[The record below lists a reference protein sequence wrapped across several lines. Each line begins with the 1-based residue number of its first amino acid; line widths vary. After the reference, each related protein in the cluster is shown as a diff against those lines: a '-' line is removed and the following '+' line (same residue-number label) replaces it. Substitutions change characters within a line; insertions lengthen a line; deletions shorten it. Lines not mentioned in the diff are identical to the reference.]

1 MMDQQDQKQLQNL
14 LQDQPRSAIVALAQQ
29 LYDKA
34 KKDLAADGVATQ
46 REMAIL
52 NDARRVLQ
60 RERDQPSQE

>member
-1 MMDQQDQKQLQNL
+1 MTPEDSKTLQNL
-14 LQDQPRSAIVALAQQ
+14 LQQEPRSAIVALAQQ